1 MDEWIF
7 FLVVSWREKRMLF
20 VVENRSVVIEK
31 LGSEAQ
37 KSSYLWLRLISIHP
51 IEQERKAAAEGD
63 CARYL
68 LHLFH
73 VFRFDPLFILLSSY
87 ASLHCSLL
95 VAGFFSTPSRSLRG
109 AAASTTVEGDR
120 WARQQC
126 MVMIRLRDEMYH
138 YLSRKIGKILDSD
151 EADTRMDI
159 VKRFGFQRSSESVR
173 EERTRGTVV
182 KAHEEEN
189 EEAEEEERGE

>member
-1 MDEWIF
+1 
-7 FLVVSWREKRMLF
+7 
-20 VVENRSVVIEK
+20 
-31 LGSEAQ
+31 
-37 KSSYLWLRLISIHP
+37 
-51 IEQERKAAAEGD
+51 
-63 CARYL
+63 
-68 LHLFH
+68 
-73 VFRFDPLFILLSSY
+73 
-87 ASLHCSLL
+87 
-95 VAGFFSTPSRSLRG
+95 
-109 AAASTTVEGDR
+109 
-120 WARQQC
+120 

-173 EERTRGTVV
+173 EERTRRTVV